1 MVWGHAMVKVGRSES
16 RLVVSV
22 KGKRATGAIMCHYAS
37 FSKCH
42 IMIKVLMSEC

>member
-22 KGKRATGAIMCHYAS
+22 KGKRATGGGQSCAIMHP
-37 FSKCH
+37 FQNV
-42 IMIKVLMSEC
+42 I